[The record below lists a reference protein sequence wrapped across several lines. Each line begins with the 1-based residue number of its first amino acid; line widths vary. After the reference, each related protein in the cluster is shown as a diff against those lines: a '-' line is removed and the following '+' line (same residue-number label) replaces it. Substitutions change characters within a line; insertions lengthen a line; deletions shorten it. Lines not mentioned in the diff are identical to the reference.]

1 VDGEGLLV
9 LLDGDTEYTLSLTV
23 TVGVAISEATSFA
36 ETTTASM
43 GVDFEGLSVALE
55 ESITESYEVTI
66 QVTAESSTTISQTVR
81 GKSNVTRQFMIW
93 QLLDTFTVTDE
104 DGVPLTD
111 PNFDFDPVVLEVRGA
126 RALKVTEF

>member
-1 VDGEGLLV
+1 
-9 LLDGDTEYTLSLTV
+9 
-23 TVGVAISEATSFA
+23 
-36 ETTTASM
+36 
-43 GVDFEGLSVALE
+43 
-55 ESITESYEVTI
+55 
-66 QVTAESSTTISQTVR
+66 
-81 GKSNVTRQFMIW
+81 MIW